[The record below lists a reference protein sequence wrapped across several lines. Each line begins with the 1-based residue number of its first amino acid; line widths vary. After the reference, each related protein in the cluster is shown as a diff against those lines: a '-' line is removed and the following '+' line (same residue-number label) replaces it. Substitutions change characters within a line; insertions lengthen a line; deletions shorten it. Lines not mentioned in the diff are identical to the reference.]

1 MDFDIMKNIVIYTQD
16 MCGYCT
22 AAKEEFESREWDYTA
37 HNIKHTD
44 NYDNL
49 KALLPEVKT
58 VPQIWIDD
66 VYIGGYDELKKWLL
80 VPKITAAGKRTRQ
93 EWPGPGV

>member
-1 MDFDIMKNIVIYTQD
+1 MKNIVIYTQD

-22 AAKEEFESREWDYTA
+22 AAKEEFESREWKYTS

-44 NYDNL
+44 NYNNL
-49 KALLPEVKT
+49 KSLLPEVKT

-66 VYIGGYDELKKWLL
+66 VYIGGYDELMEWLF
-80 VPKITAAGKRTRQ
+80 VPKITASGKRTRQ

>member
-1 MDFDIMKNIVIYTQD
+1 
-16 MCGYCT
+16 MCGPCD
-22 AAKEEFESREWDYTA
+22 AAKKEFESRDWAYVS

-49 KALLPEVKT
+49 KVLLPEVKT

-66 VYIGGYDELKKWLL
+66 DYIGGYDELLEWLF
-80 VPKITAAGKRTRQ
+80 VPTNATILESPNK
-93 EWPGPGV
+93 

>member
-1 MDFDIMKNIVIYTQD
+1 

-22 AAKEEFESREWDYTA
+22 AAKEEFESREWKYTS

-58 VPQIWIDD
+58 VPQIWIENEH
-66 VYIGGYDELKKWLL
+66 IGGYDELMEWLF
-80 VPKITAAGKRTRQ
+80 VPSNATILEPPSNTK
-93 EWPGPGV
+93 

>member
-1 MDFDIMKNIVIYTQD
+1 MKNIVIYTQD
-16 MCGYCT
+16 MCSSCT
-22 AAKEEFESREWDYTA
+22 AAKEEFESREWKYTS

-66 VYIGGYDELKKWLL
+66 VYIGGYDEMKKWLL
-80 VPKITAAGKRTRQ
+80 GPKLTASGKRTRQ

>member
-22 AAKEEFESREWDYTA
+22 AATEEFKSRGWKYTS
-37 HNIKHTD
+37 HNIYYED

-49 KALLPEVKT
+49 KALLSNVKT
-58 VPQIWIDD
+58 VPQIWIDG
-66 VYIGGYDELKKWLL
+66 VHIGGYDELMEWLFVPSNAKWGD
-80 VPKITAAGKRTRQ
+80 AATTVTM
-93 EWPGPGV
+93 E

>member
-1 MDFDIMKNIVIYTQD
+1 MKNIVIYTQD
-16 MCGYCT
+16 MCSSCT
-22 AAKEEFESREWDYTA
+22 AAKEEFESREWKYTS

-49 KALLPEVKT
+49 KVLLPEVKT

-66 VYIGGYDELKKWLL
+66 DYIGGYDELLEWLF
-80 VPKITAAGKRTRQ
+80 VPTNATILESPNK
-93 EWPGPGV
+93 